1 MSISG
6 SSGAPS
12 QPNGQIPTTPDVH
25 PPSQPNALP
34 AGQASLHDVTAHSSA
49 AAHYADALKET
60 PHPLSSY
67 EVSPSTGPKIDVLSP
82 SPQPPP
88 PNTRETAAPEI
99 GKAGAPDGAF
109 SRETTEKLAKQFVE
123 HFNSEA
129 NRDEVYPPAIVAVR
143 REYEGVRAERA
154 ARGEATER
162 LSFEPVSLTP
172 EDWTDLEDRL
182 EAALEGPSP
191 GAPDAKAR
199 EAVLAFLKD
208 TTADRV
214 GEDQATYLC
223 RWLMSRTEISP
234 SERYELASRVL
245 DDINETKNKTVSIA
259 FMERVETETAAVF
272 VERAADYGKK
282 FLDDLGN
289 SFKPRFLPSD
299 IRTLHAA
306 YDHWRCPL
314 PGFPATFAF
323 GMELLARAA
332 NVINRHKPLTE
343 FPGEELT
350 QTFEDMLCAH
360 AATAVEQSPFLY
372 GLRQIAQRND
382 LTPGEKVTLAVRMD
396 ADVAQASSRS
406 FQSDQANSPQFDPV
420 LADLQRAVIRARVEG
435 GARDLIAA
443 RMT

>member
-6 SSGAPS
+6 SSGALS
-12 QPNGQIPTTPDVH
+12 QPTGQIPTTPDVH

-34 AGQASLHDVTAHSSA
+34 AGQASLHDVTANSSA

-67 EVSPSTGPKIDVLSP
+67 EVRPSTGPEIGSLSP

-88 PNTRETAAPEI
+88 YDTPETAAPEI
-99 GKAGAPDGAF
+99 ANASAPDGAF

-129 NRDEVYPPAIVAVR
+129 NRDELYPPAIVAAR

-162 LSFEPVSLTP
+162 LTFEPVSLTP
-172 EDWTDLEDRL
+172 EDWTDLEDRI

-191 GAPDAKAR
+191 GAPEAKAR

-214 GEDQATYLC
+214 GKDQATYLC
-223 RWLMSRTEISP
+223 RWVMSRTEMTP
-234 SERYELASRVL
+234 SERYELTSRVL
-245 DDINETKNKTVSIA
+245 DAINETKDKTASIA
-259 FMERVETETAAVF
+259 FMERVETETTAVF
-272 VERAADYGKK
+272 VERAAAYGSR
-282 FLDDLGN
+282 FLGDLGN
-289 SFKPRFLPSD
+289 SFKPPFLPSD
-299 IRTLHAA
+299 IRTLLEAC
-306 YDHWRCPL
+306 DHWRCPL
-314 PGFPATFAF
+314 PGFPVTIAF
-323 GMELLARAA
+323 GLELLTRAA
-332 NVINRHKPLTE
+332 NVIYRHKPLTE
-343 FPGEELT
+343 FPREELA
-350 QTFEDMLCAH
+350 QTFKDMLCAH

-382 LTPGEKVTLAVRMD
+382 LTPGEQVTLAVRMD
-396 ADVAQASSRS
+396 AYVAQASSRS

-420 LADLQRAVIRARVEG
+420 LADLQRAAIRARVDG